1 MKKMLL
7 FIVMIAGMFAYT
19 PLPAAHAADPLGRT
33 CNQLEKDST
42 ISPKKKEA
50 LKKSAACDTGDGNP
64 ITGVIKNITNV
75 VSAVVGIAAVIMI
88 IVGGISMMLAGGDTQ
103 KFANG
108 RNTVLY
114 AVIGIIVVVLAQ
126 ALVRFILSRVG

>member
-1 MKKMLL
+1 MKKLL
-7 FIVMIAGMFAYT
+7 LLITIFTSLFMYT
-19 PLPAAHAADPLGRT
+19 PLSVSYAANPLKGQYGA
-33 CNQLEKDST
+33 CKYLNDKQ
-42 ISPKKKEA
+42 KEN
-50 LKKSAACDTGDGNP
+50 SAACNTGGGNP
-64 ITGVIKNITNV
+64 IERIIKNITNV